1 MFYNREL
8 TPFLQFS
15 TNLETP
21 PADMGDVDKWDDASG
36 APKAQS
42 VKRTKI
48 SQALTEP
55 KQKMQFV
62 FDYGDEWCFEIE

>member
-21 PADMGDVDKWDDASG
+21 PEAYMEKYPGEVELVVSDDLVQPS
-36 APKAQS
+36 
-42 VKRTKI
+42 
-48 SQALTEP
+48 
-55 KQKMQFV
+55 
-62 FDYGDEWCFEIE
+62 FDTIVVEGEHWIDGYERPR